1 MTFLRSLNIVPK
13 YEGNRNVIQHGAN
26 KAKAPAKKEPVKEI
40 PKKKLLSIKFLIS
53 KSADTYF

>member
-26 KAKAPAKKEPVKEI
+26 KAKAPAKNEPVREM
-40 PKKKLLSIKFLIS
+40 PKKKLLFII
-53 KSADTYF
+53 Y

>member
-26 KAKAPAKKEPVKEI
+26 KAKAPAKNEPVNEI
-40 PKKKLLSIKFLIS
+40 PKKKLVAIFFC
-53 KSADTYF
+53 KSEDT